1 MGPNQPPHAA
11 PNSQLKKGGDV
22 GAEPATPPVSR
33 CFWRL
38 FEWKRAHLGLFL
50 DGPLGLYENPCPFP
64 HIYLLLAVIRTRIL
78 FS

>member
-1 MGPNQPPHAA
+1 MGPNQPPQAA

-22 GAEPATPPVSR
+22 GAEPATPPLSR
-33 CFWRL
+33 YFWSL

-64 HIYLLLAVIRTRIL
+64 LIYVLLAVIRTRIL